1 MRHGNRGRRFSRRSD
16 HRKSM
21 LENLAASLIK
31 HEQITTTLHKA
42 KDLRPFVEKLITL
55 GKRGGLHARRQA
67 HSALGEAKV
76 TDKLFSTIAER
87 YKTRAGGYTRIVR
100 AGFRHGDAA
109 AMALIELIDRD
120 PAAKGTDAGPTK
132 DAAKKAVEAEAAP
145 AAA

>member
-1 MRHGNRGRRFSRRSD
+1 MRHGNRGRKFSRRSD

-21 LENLAASLIK
+21 FDNLAASLIK

-42 KDLRPFVEKLITL
+42 KDLRPIVEKLITL

-67 HSALGEAKV
+67 LSVLGEAKV
-76 TDKLFSTIAER
+76 TEKLFTTIAER
-87 YKTRAGGYTRIVR
+87 YKTRQGGYCRVVR

-120 PAAKGTDAGPTK
+120 PAAKGTDSGPTK
-132 DAAKKAVEAEAAP
+132 DAAKQSAEAEQP